1 MSGSWYLPRLQLRGV
16 LNTDEHCFLYSSGLA
31 VDFLVHDIELIGI
44 QWMSCCSA
52 VKVYWGGG
60 FLMFLDPVS
69 Q

>member
-1 MSGSWYLPRLQLRGV
+1 MNIASFIV
-16 LNTDEHCFLYSSGLA
+16 SGLA
-31 VDFLVHDIELIGI
+31 VDFLMHDIELIGI

-60 FLMFLDPVS
+60 FQMLLDPVS